1 MKTWTRRIGGILL
14 VLIVVAI
21 LALIIGKKLGE
32 RKMAR
37 TIPVPVAAVAIVAS
51 PERIEHGR
59 YLYSTRGCAD
69 CHGADGG
76 GKTVVQAGSMLV
88 IAPNITSGSNGVT
101 GRYQVADWVRTL
113 RHGVKPDGRPVIVM
127 PSEDYARLSDDDT
140 AALIAYLQQLPPVPG
155 KLAVLQLPLPVQ
167 VLFGFGLIKDAAAKI
182 DHTLPPSSPIVP
194 AVTPAYGAYVANSCT
209 GCHRARLEGGRI
221 AGGPPDWPPA
231 ARLAPGKDSAM
242 LRYPDA
248 AHFIAMLKSGRRPDG
263 SAIRVMPF
271 GSLGKMSD
279 TDMRALYAY
288 LSSLPT
294 R

>member
-1 MKTWTRRIGGILL
+1 MKTWTRRIGGALL

-21 LALIIGKKLGE
+21 LATIIGKKLGE
-32 RKMAR
+32 RKMMR
-37 TIPVPVAAVAIVAS
+37 TIPVTVAAVPVVAS
-51 PERIEHGR
+51 PDRIEHGH

-76 GKTVVQAGSMLV
+76 GRTVVQDGGMLV
-88 IAPNITSGSNGVT
+88 VAPNITSGSNGVT

-113 RHGVKPDGRPVIVM
+113 RHGVKPDGHPVIVM

-140 AALIAYLQQLPPVPG
+140 AALVAYLQQLPPVPG
-155 KLAVLQLPLPVQ
+155 KQAVLQLPLPVQ
-167 VLFGFGLIKDAAAKI
+167 VLFGFGFIKDAAAKI
-182 DHTLPPSSPIVP
+182 DHTLPPTNAIEP
-194 AVTPAYGAYVANSCT
+194 AVTPASGAYVATSCT

-242 LRYPDA
+242 VRYPDA
-248 AHFIAMLKSGRRPDG
+248 ARFIAMFKSGRRPDG
-263 SAIRVMPF
+263 SEIRVMPF

-288 LSSLPT
+288 LSSLPGH
-294 R
+294 